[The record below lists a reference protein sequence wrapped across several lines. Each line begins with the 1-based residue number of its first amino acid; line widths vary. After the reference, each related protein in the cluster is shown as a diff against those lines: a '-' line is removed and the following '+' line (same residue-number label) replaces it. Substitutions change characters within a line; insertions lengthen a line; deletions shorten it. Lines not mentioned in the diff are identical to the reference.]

1 MPDYDYNYFY
11 LLDKYYRYFPSIN
24 YNTKSLLTF
33 TKPKTKY
40 LNFTYRFKKEY
51 KHIVN
56 DFFTL
61 LELGSLN
68 KRKLQRRFKQDCEK
82 TLDYLLA
89 NLIQITKLNI
99 YQTVFISFRPN
110 TFSDSHCNYRQFI
123 KIINAMIS
131 HNLIEREK
139 GRKRTNF
146 FDKNVWIYETAST
159 LRLNKK
165 FLSFCE
171 KLNINYSNIEN
182 ILEKSLPKYFIKCRK
197 PSKLIRGKKYKGE
210 LVSVNTLKSN
220 PLFKEIN
227 SKLNEFNNFLNNTSF
242 TNMKFNGLVRMYA
255 SHIKGAEFSFGG
267 RLQALGNENYQ
278 SLSKI
283 ERSKILINNNSV
295 KEIDIKACHLSIFC
309 SCINSKLPSN
319 DPYNIKGVHKDIV
332 KAWVNISLTNS
343 SYCKRWPTKTRRK
356 LIKLGHNMKKFTA
369 NKVLEIILPQIPVLK
384 FLEGKEISW
393 KVLQYSESELIFRTI
408 YQLYKRNIVALPV
421 HDSLIVE
428 MSNYDE
434 SKKLLSETF
443 YKMFGIK
450 PILN

>member
-1 MPDYDYNYFY
+1 MHDYDYNYLY

-24 YNTKSLLTF
+24 YNAKSLLF
-33 TKPKTKY
+33 FAKPKPKH
-40 LNFTYRFKKEY
+40 LNFTYRFRKEY
-51 KHIVN
+51 KYIV
-56 DFFTL
+56 DDCFTL
-61 LELGSLN
+61 LKLDSSN
-68 KRKLQRRFKQDCEK
+68 KRKLQYRFKQDCKK
-82 TLDYLLA
+82 TLDYLLS

-99 YQTVFISFRPN
+99 HQTVFISFRPS

-123 KIINAMIS
+123 KIVNSMIA
-131 HNLIEREK
+131 HNLLEREK
-139 GRKRTNF
+139 GRKKTSY
-146 FDKNVWIYETAST
+146 FDKKLWIYETAST

-165 FLSFCE
+165 FLSLCE

-182 ILEKSLPKYFIKCRK
+182 ILEKSLPKYFVKCRK

-220 PLFKEIN
+220 SLFKEIN
-227 SKLNEFNNFLNNTSF
+227 SKLNELNNFLNNTSF

-278 SLSKI
+278 SLSKT

-343 SYCKRWPTKTRRK
+343 SYCKRWPTKTRKK
-356 LIKLGHNMKKFTA
+356 LIKLGHSMKKFTA
-369 NKVLEIILPQIPVLK
+369 TKVLEIILPQIPVLK
-384 FLEGKEISW
+384 LLEGKEISW

-408 YQLYKRNIVALPV
+408 YQLFKRNIVALPV

-428 MSNYDE
+428 SSNYDKA
-434 SKKLLSETF
+434 KKLLEENF
-443 YKMFGIK
+443 YNMFGFK
-450 PILN
+450 PIIN

>member
-1 MPDYDYNYFY
+1 MPDYDYNYLY

-33 TKPKTKY
+33 IKPKPKY

-68 KRKLQRRFKQDCEK
+68 KRKLQSRFKQDCEK

-165 FLSFCE
+165 FLRFCE

-220 PLFKEIN
+220 SLFKEIN
-227 SKLNEFNNFLNNTSF
+227 LKLNELNNFLNNASY

-295 KEIDIKACHLSIFC
+295 KEIDIKACHLSIFY
-309 SCINSKLPSN
+309 SCINSKLPSH
-319 DPYNIKGVHKDIV
+319 DPYKIDNIHRDIV
-332 KAWVNISLTNS
+332 KAWINISLTNS
-343 SYCKRWPTKTRRK
+343 KYCTRWPSKIRSK
-356 LIKLGHNMKKFTA
+356 LIKLGHDMKRLTA

-384 FLEGKEISW
+384 LLKDADISW
-393 KVLQYSESELIFRTI
+393 KVLQNYESELMFKTI
-408 YQLYKRNIVALPV
+408 YKLYLNDIVALPI
-421 HDSLIVE
+421 HDSLLVE
-428 MSNYDE
+428 KHNEKVAKNTLNETFLEMFGNTP
-434 SKKLLSETF
+434 LLS
-443 YKMFGIK
+443 
-450 PILN
+450 